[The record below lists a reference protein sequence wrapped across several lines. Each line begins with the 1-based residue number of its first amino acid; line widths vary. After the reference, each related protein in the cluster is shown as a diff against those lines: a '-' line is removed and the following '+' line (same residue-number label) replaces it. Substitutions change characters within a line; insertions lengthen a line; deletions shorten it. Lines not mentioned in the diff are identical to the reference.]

1 MSNTPGSSIMLPV
14 SGGKCLVALSDE
26 LILSGERWALI
37 YRGEKGIGV
46 ATVYLRVT
54 KAIGAARVMR
64 LRRGIERETGLRVT
78 CGPWTSL
85 TRYAFRGTLR
95 TALEVRVSISG
106 EIQVDMMR
114 AAGVQHNGDI
124 TFE

>member
-37 YRGEKGIGV
+37 YRGEKG
-46 ATVYLRVT
+46 TVYFRVT